1 VGVLQP
7 YRRSF
12 GTLSEWVEFPVGVVP
27 QIQGHKPSATAE
39 KQYCRRPL
47 DLLCM
52 WHAKIE
58 GAILEPAAI
67 EQPGAGGESL
77 NMNRPI
83 GLQSNPC

>member
-1 VGVLQP
+1 MGVLQP

-52 WHAKIE
+52 WHAKKLK
-58 GAILEPAAI
+58 ARFW
-67 EQPGAGGESL
+67 S
-77 NMNRPI
+77 RP
-83 GLQSNPC
+83 LSSSPVRVVKA